1 MTKSPRQIRIA
12 ASAFEAAFLVLLFV
26 PAAFE
31 KNNALTTPEI
41 AVYALANHFLECDFF
56 LFVAFT
62 IPVVIWLVL
71 FLVKPLRRAFGV
83 CVFLSAFQGIFMACF
98 FSSIRLIISQ
108 VNWIQYVLS
117 YLPIACMILLILGFL
132 LSWEGKPVDK
142 KQI

>member
-12 ASAFEAAFLVLLFV
+12 AVAFEAAFLVLLFV
-26 PAAFE
+26 PAVFE
-31 KNNALTTPEI
+31 KGSALTTPEV
-41 AVYALANHFLECDFF
+41 AVYTLANRFFECDFF
-56 LFVAFT
+56 LFIAFT
-62 IPVVIWLVL
+62 IPVVIWLIL

-98 FSSIRLIISQ
+98 FSSIRLIVPQ

>member
-12 ASAFEAAFLVLLFV
+12 AVVFEAAFLVFLFV
-26 PAAFE
+26 PAAFQ
-31 KNNALTTPEI
+31 KNSTLTTPEI
-41 AVYALANHFLECDFF
+41 AVYALANRFFECDFF

-62 IPVVIWLVL
+62 IPVVIWL
-71 FLVKPLRRAFGV
+71 
-83 CVFLSAFQGIFMACF
+83 FLSAFQGIFMACF
-98 FSSIRLIISQ
+98 FSSIRLIVPQ